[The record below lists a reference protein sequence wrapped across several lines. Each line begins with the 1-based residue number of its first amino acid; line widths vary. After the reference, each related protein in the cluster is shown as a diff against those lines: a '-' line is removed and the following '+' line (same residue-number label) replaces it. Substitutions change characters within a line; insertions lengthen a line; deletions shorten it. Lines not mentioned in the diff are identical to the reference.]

1 MENRLL
7 RAVAV
12 RFDLPPVLPESVRQA
27 DRMILATEFRDVTT
41 VDDWHWIVDECGFA
55 PVEHFSILPWPA
67 AVAED
72 RFLRR
77 FWELT
82 R

>member
-7 RAVAV
+7 RAVAA
-12 RFDLPPVLPESVRQA
+12 RFDLPPILPDSVRQA

-41 VDDWHWIVDECGFA
+41 VDDWDWIVTECCFA
-55 PVEHFSILPWPA
+55 PAEDLWILPWPA